1 MNELK
6 LKTDED
12 YDEKAFEEYLEIK
25 GNDDHTKLLEL
36 LEKVN
41 DYSVPIEEIVEQHFD
56 MDNICYWMAFH
67 ILIGN
72 YDVGSRNYYLYS
84 PQNSDKW
91 YFISWDN
98 DAALS
103 RTQYEQSNYSEG
115 LSWERGIT
123 QFLHVILCN
132 RIFQEDEY
140 RDMLTNAVEDLY
152 TNYLTTEK

>member
-1 MNELK
+1 M
-6 LKTDED
+6 
-12 YDEKAFEEYLEIK
+12 EIK

-41 DYSVPIEEIVEQHFD
+41 DYSIPIEEIVEQHFD

-98 DAALS
+98 DASFQGRIIAGELFR
-103 RTQYEQSNYSEG
+103 RTFLGKWNH
-115 LSWERGIT
+115 
-123 QFLHVILCN
+123 QFLHVVLFN

-140 RDMLTNAVEDLY
+140 RDMLTNAVEDLRD
-152 TNYLTTEK
+152 NYLTTDKVTNYGRSV